1 MPILLTKQEHGLS
14 FVRLFP
20 HEIDSDNMKKIL
32 LWLLPAL
39 VWVSCKSAEKTTYT
53 PEQIVPT
60 EKALLWKI
68 SGNGLKKPSYLFGT
82 IHMIPKSDYQMTET
96 MRIAL
101 DHIKQVAFEID
112 MKDMTNFKTQLGLM
126 TKSFMAGGKTLK
138 DLLPAEDYTFVKQKM
153 SEKGLPSGMFER
165 MKPMFLSMM
174 FSSEEDGG
182 QTSASGDMTSVE
194 MELYGS
200 AKNRG
205 LETAG
210 LETAGY
216 QMSIFDSIPYEAQ
229 AKMLVESLRGVDK
242 GADGENEL
250 DKMLEMYRAQD
261 ITAMQAMISEEPSGM
276 GNYGDI
282 LLNNRNRNWIPVMGR
297 YMHAK
302 PTLFAVGAGHLGGPQ
317 GVITLLRKEG
327 YKVEVAQ

>member
-1 MPILLTKQEHGLS
+1 MTKVEHGLS

-20 HEIDSDNMKKIL
+20 HEIDTYNMKKIL
-32 LWLLPAL
+32 FWLLPVL
-39 VWVSCKSAEKTTYT
+39 VWVSCKSAEKATYT
-53 PEQIVPT
+53 PEQLVPT

-82 IHMIPKSDYQMTET
+82 IHIIPKSDYQMTET
-96 MRIAL
+96 MRVAL

-112 MKDMTNFKTQLGLM
+112 MKDMTNLKAQLAM
-126 TKSFMAGGKTLK
+126 ISKSFMAGGKTLK
-138 DLLPAEDYTFVKQKM
+138 DLLPAEDYAFVKQKM
-153 SEKGLPSGMFER
+153 SEKGLPGGMFER
-165 MKPMFLSMM
+165 IKPMFLSMM
-174 FSSEEDGG
+174 FSTEEDGG

-194 MELYGS
+194 MELYKS

-210 LETAGY
+210 LETTSY
-216 QMSIFDSIPYEAQ
+216 QMSIFDSIPYEVQ
-229 AKMLVESLRGVDK
+229 AKMLVESLRGLDKDK
-242 GADGENEL
+242 GGENEL
-250 DKMLEMYRAQD
+250 DKMLEMYRTQD
-261 ITAMQAMISEEPSGM
+261 ITAMQAMISDEPSGM
-276 GNYGDI
+276 GDYSDI
-282 LLNNRNRNWIPVMGR
+282 LLHNRNRNWIPVMGR

-302 PTLFAVGAGHLGGPQ
+302 PTLFAVGAGHLGGPR